1 MRRREIANQVPGV
14 AVEGEVRTTLLTR
27 QTDHTPHRKGS
38 RFWAGPGANDVNGA
52 VEKGRWRYIICSGSH
67 EGLVS

>member
-1 MRRREIANQVPGV
+1 MPGGLSRL
-14 AVEGEVRTTLLTR
+14 AWLWKERGPHNLLTR

-52 VEKGRWRYIICSGSH
+52 VEKGRWRYQCSGSH